1 MLLSF
6 FFVYGVLFVM
16 QDHKGISNV
25 APADAPLRS
34 LSIPK
39 AESESEL
46 EEANDVGEARIHD
59 YISNLQFRISP
70 MAFFQVLLPFLS
82 IKSSLFLIEFGK
94 SSSFTIF

>member
-70 MAFFQVLLPFLS
+70 MAFFQVLLPSFCQSKVLS
-82 IKSSLFLIEFGK
+82 F
-94 SSSFTIF
+94 